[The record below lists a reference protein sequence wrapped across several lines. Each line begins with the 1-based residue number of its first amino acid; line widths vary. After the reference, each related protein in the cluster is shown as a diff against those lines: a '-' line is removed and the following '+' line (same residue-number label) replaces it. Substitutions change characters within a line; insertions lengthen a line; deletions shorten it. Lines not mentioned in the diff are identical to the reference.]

1 MADPLPTEE
10 EPWRAGLHCAR
21 ETALPGLVLLC
32 GAAAVVALYYQNA
45 TVHGWM
51 EELARFRVRGGFY
64 YSAVSTALFAG
75 IIPFLYL
82 RANRA
87 ARALHPWPHLVFF
100 AVFWGYKGVEVDLLY
115 RLQAALFGT
124 GVDAATLAKKMVF
137 DQFVYNGL
145 FAAPYGVLV
154 YAWKDAGFRWAGP
167 LADLRRPR
175 WYARRVLP
183 VMIAVLSVWVPAVL
197 CIYAL
202 PLALQLPL
210 NSLIS
215 CFWVILFSLIMVR
228 QGHGRGDV
236 SDRPA
241 AMAVERAG

>member
-1 MADPLPTEE
+1 MSNHAPDDEA
-10 EPWRAGLHCAR
+10 PWRAGLHSAR
-21 ETALPGLVLLC
+21 ATALPGFVLV
-32 GAAAVVALYYQNA
+32 GAAAVVVTSYYHVPA
-45 TVHGWM
+45 VHAVL
-51 EELARFRVRGGFY
+51 EELAHFRTRGGFY

-75 IIPFLYL
+75 VIPFLYL
-82 RANRA
+82 RASLA
-87 ARALHPWPHLVFF
+87 TRALHPWPHLVFF
-100 AVFWGYKGVEVDLLY
+100 AVFWGYKGIEIDALY
-115 RLQAALFGT
+115 RLQTAVFGADSNAST
-124 GVDAATLAKKMVF
+124 VLAKMLV
-137 DQFVYNGL
+137 DQLVYNGL

-183 VMIAVLSVWVPAVL
+183 VMIAVMSVWVPAVL
-197 CIYAL
+197 CIYSM

-228 QGHGRGDV
+228 QGHGQ
-236 SDRPA
+236 A
-241 AMAVERAG
+241 K